1 MRQFL
6 ETWQL
11 QVILVSN
18 FSFHKKIKIYA
29 NFYGNI
35 SVPLHIYIYIKNSL
49 RATHRR
55 HVINIGQSCL
65 SYRFT
70 VWLWYKFAD
79 GVEILFN
86 GIFRLIV
93 LKEYI
98 CGLRKPS
105 TYIAFNVPALQIKGK
120 NQLQYRISR
129 KTIIVLI
136 VGI

>member
-1 MRQFL
+1 MQTFVETFL
-6 ETWQL
+6 FL
-11 QVILVSN
+11 C
-18 FSFHKKIKIYA
+18 
-29 NFYGNI
+29 
-35 SVPLHIYIYIKNSL
+35 IYIFKNSL
-49 RATHRR
+49 RATHSR
-55 HVINIGQSCL
+55 HVINIGQNCL

-120 NQLQYRISR
+120 ISITVPYFKKNNNCLNCR
-129 KTIIVLI
+129 NIMSE
-136 VGI
+136 